1 MVMHLTS
8 PALNVDVFCLRP
20 ARVVCYP
27 KQKRPLV
34 TSVITRA
41 GQLSYEGNGF
51 DCLFP
56 TINAPVRIQSQ
67 LEERAVLEF
76 IMARYVYFNKIFSE
90 YKSQGRLDVDDI

>member
-1 MVMHLTS
+1 MCFAYVRLELSVTLNKKGLWLQ
-8 PALNVDVFCLRP
+8 AL
-20 ARVVCYP
+20 
-27 KQKRPLV
+27 
-34 TSVITRA
+34 ITRA